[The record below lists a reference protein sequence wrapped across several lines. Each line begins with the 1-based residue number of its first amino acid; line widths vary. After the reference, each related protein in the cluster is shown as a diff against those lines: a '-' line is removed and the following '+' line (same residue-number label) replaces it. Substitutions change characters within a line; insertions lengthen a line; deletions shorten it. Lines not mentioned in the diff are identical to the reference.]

1 MESVGQPCEPRSLW
15 TATGAVL
22 RKRPILAA
30 GAITGSVMHAA
41 GHGFLAGAAGLL
53 ARSLSGAA
61 GPPPMLGSGL
71 VIAGAGVLAA
81 IVKLGGSAL
90 SSWAESRIASEVG
103 GTVRLAVLDEVLG
116 LEAGHRDHGCVSDR
130 AERLTALTS
139 HVGEV
144 ERGVAQGV
152 LAEARAAVA
161 LLPLAVLLVVLAPRL
176 AGSAVVALVA
186 FGLLAFSLRRAFK
199 RAHARASASAGALV
213 EAADE
218 AVRHA
223 ELWATYGAS
232 RRVRAHVAGIGRVI
246 ADESAAVRVR
256 AALLSST
263 SEVLGAMALALVLFL
278 AARGLLGVDEGTVV
292 PFAIVFFMAYKP
304 LRDLVEARLQRARGE
319 SALGVSTSGAPP
331 PTPPARGIP
340 TLGSAVRPL
349 AAFIRRSPSEGWARR
364 RGPPE

>member
-1 MESVGQPCEPRSLW
+1 MDSVGQPCEPRSLR

-30 GAITGSVMHAA
+30 AAVIGSVMHAA

-81 IVKLGGSAL
+81 VVKLGGSAL

-103 GTVRLAVLDEVLG
+103 GAVRLAVLDRVLA
-116 LEAGHRDHGCVSDR
+116 LEAGHRDHGCVSER

-144 ERGVAQGV
+144 ERGVAHGV

-223 ELWATYGAS
+223 EIG
-232 RRVRAHVAGIGRVI
+232 RAHV
-246 ADESAAVRVR
+246 
-256 AALLSST
+256 
-263 SEVLGAMALALVLFL
+263 
-278 AARGLLGVDEGTVV
+278 
-292 PFAIVFFMAYKP
+292 
-304 LRDLVEARLQRARGE
+304 
-319 SALGVSTSGAPP
+319 
-331 PTPPARGIP
+331 
-340 TLGSAVRPL
+340 
-349 AAFIRRSPSEGWARR
+349 
-364 RGPPE
+364 